1 MIQYVVDMWKWAWY
15 EKDPAKKWARTAMF
29 AANATSFLMLIVF
42 VALAIVGTM
51 LGK

>member
-1 MIQYVVDMWKWAWY
+1 MVQYFVNTWKWAWY
-15 EKDPAKKWARTAMF
+15 EKDPAKKWARTAML
-29 AANATSFLMLIVF
+29 AANAMSMLMLIVF